1 MQILT
6 TPKLTE
12 RQLRHLS
19 LEHHQLV
26 QIKHTWQWQ
35 QCFIPEIKLML
46 ELNRDWDQDDIY
58 QRLGSEFIDWK
69 LQESSDDADWNESI
83 DEVATTYQ
91 LTRQQ
96 IEQFKRYINE
106 DDEDLF

>member
-35 QCFIPEIKLML
+35 KCLIPEIKLML
-46 ELNRDWDQDDIY
+46 ELNCSWDQDDIY
-58 QRLGSEFIDWK
+58 REYGSEAIDWE

-91 LTRQQ
+91 LTQQQ
-96 IEQFKRYINE
+96 IEQFKRYII
-106 DDEDLF
+106 EDLF